1 MIDEQFESTLDEHG
15 VTRRQWQLLNVLSRE
30 GATAKQLDDAVAPFL
45 AASLV
50 TGDADSMNVSP
61 ESDGTGPV
69 GPAESSQ
76 DHLVELI
83 ESAWVVARVDTF
95 ELTDRGRTA
104 FGKLAEVVGAQ
115 RSLMAEGVSGEEYTQ
130 TVSVLERMARNL
142 GWSDE

>member
-30 GATAKQLDDAVAPFL
+30 GATARQLDDAVAPFL
-45 AASLV
+45 AASPV
-50 TGDADSMNVSP
+50 TGEADSMNVSP
-61 ESDGTGPV
+61 ESDGTGPA

-83 ESAWVVARVDTF
+83 ESAWVVARGESF
-95 ELTDRGRTA
+95 ELTDRGSTA
-104 FGKLAEVVGAQ
+104 FAKLAEVVGAQ

-130 TVSVLERMARNL
+130 TVAVLERMARNL